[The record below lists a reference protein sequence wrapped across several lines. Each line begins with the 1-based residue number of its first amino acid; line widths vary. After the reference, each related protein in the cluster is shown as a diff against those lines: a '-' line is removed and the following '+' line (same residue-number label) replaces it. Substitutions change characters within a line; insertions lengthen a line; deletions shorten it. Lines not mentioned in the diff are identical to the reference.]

1 MNKYTFLVTKLAYSN
16 PVILNAASE
25 DEAYEKMSSM
35 LLSNQV
41 DFGPEDESDFSFE
54 IDNVEP
60 LYTPMS
66 QQNQNPPSVNGYTPM
81 SSVRPTV
88 EEEEEE
94 GDEDGDEEADS
105 TYVPMS
111 SIKQKESQ
119 KDACLESSL
128 LLLKTIE
135 SLAEEVLR
143 INEKTSELES
153 VNKQLLLLARNN

>member
-94 GDEDGDEEADS
+94 GD
-105 TYVPMS
+105 
-111 SIKQKESQ
+111 
-119 KDACLESSL
+119 
-128 LLLKTIE
+128 
-135 SLAEEVLR
+135 
-143 INEKTSELES
+143 
-153 VNKQLLLLARNN
+153 